1 MRKKLKFQYYMK
13 LEFSEIV
20 INHSYA
26 VKCLP
31 KSNLRQEIE
40 EVKISIGPSEGS
52 LGEDDDVF
60 GNHIYYGNMMA
71 PHKEFYILI
80 EGSASTL
87 TGDAR
92 EEEVNERVLGFY
104 KYASKHT
111 KAGACIKKYYAE
123 LKKKKADYE
132 NLTPLK
138 KAEYF
143 MNQLYQDFSYVSG
156 VTDIGTCAEEAF
168 SGGKGVC
175 QDYAHIMIS
184 LCRLAGI
191 PARYVVGF
199 MIGEG
204 YSHAWVEIA
213 QEGFWYGLDPTNNLW
228 IDENYIKVSSGRDY
242 ADCIIDKG
250 SFIGNALQNQT
261 IYVKVL
267 EEE

>member
-1 MRKKLKFQYYMK
+1 MRKRLKFQYSMK
-13 LEFSEIV
+13 LEFSEMV

-31 KSNLRQEIE
+31 KSTLRQEMK
-40 EVKISIGPSEGS
+40 EVKVSIGPSEGS

-204 YSHAWVEIA
+204 YSHAWVEVA
-213 QEGFWYGLDPTNNLW
+213 YDGYWYGLDPTNNLW

-250 SFIGNALQNQT
+250 SFIGNAFQNQT